1 MILRVN
7 DSLTSP
13 TGKNTQTRKKY
24 VGVHNN
30 ITRRRSFKKTF
41 STSKVKISYVDV
53 FNLLMF
59 VSFPKIY

>member
-1 MILRVN
+1 MMLKVN

-13 TGKNTQTRKKY
+13 TVKNTQTRKKY
-24 VGVHNN
+24 AGVHNY

-41 STSKVKISYVDV
+41 STSKVKILYVDV

-59 VSFPKIY
+59 MSFPEIY